1 MNEETLKLFQTL
13 TELPGAPGF
22 EDEVR
27 RYVRARMSAYTDEI
41 IQDGLGSLFG
51 VLRGEENGPKVMA
64 CGHLDEVGFLVTV
77 IQDNGLLRFQPLGSW
92 WSQAALAQQVRI
104 STKNGSIPGVIGS
117 IPYQYLDEAQRG
129 KPVDIARLFIDIGA
143 ASRQQAIDMGIRPGL
158 PAVPVC
164 PFTPLA
170 GGNRIMAKAWDNRFG
185 VGLAVELLMELSD
198 KPHPNVLYAGATAQE
213 EVGMRG
219 AQTTARLVAPDI
231 CYVLEAGPAND
242 VSGDKDAFGRLGQG
256 AALRILDTTI
266 VTNPTLVEFIVDT
279 AETNRIPYQY
289 YVSPGATD
297 AARIHLSGHGVPTA
311 VIGVCARYMHS
322 PATIIDTGD
331 YAAAKELLLKLV
343 QATDRT
349 TIDTIRAYR

>member
-1 MNEETLKLFQTL
+1 MDQETLQLFQSL

-27 RYVRARMSAYTDEI
+27 RYVRSRMSAYTEEI
-41 IQDGLGSLFG
+41 VQDGLGSLFG
-51 VLRGEENGPKVMA
+51 VLRGNEGGPTVMV
-64 CGHLDEVGFLVTV
+64 CGHLDEVGFLVTA
-77 IQDNGLLRFQPLGSW
+77 IQDDGLLRFQPLGSW
-92 WSQAALAQQVRI
+92 WNQVAAAQQVRI
-104 STKNGSIPGVIGS
+104 STKKGTIPGVIGS
-117 IPYQYLDEAQRG
+117 LPYLFLDESERG
-129 KPVDIARLFIDIGA
+129 KPIDFSRMFIDIGA
-143 ASRQQAIDMGIRPGL
+143 ASRQEAIDMGVRPGV

-185 VGLAVELLMELSD
+185 VGLAVELLRELRD

-219 AQTTARLVAPDI
+219 AHTAARLVAPDI

-242 VSGDKDAFGRLGQG
+242 ISGDKLAFGQLGQG
-256 AALRILDTTI
+256 AALRIVDTTL
-266 VTNPTLVEFIVDT
+266 VTNPTLVEFIVDI
-279 AETNRIPYQY
+279 AESNRIPYQY

-297 AARIHLSGHGVPTA
+297 AAHIQLSGLGVPTA

-331 YAAAKELLLKLV
+331 YAAAKELLVKLV
-343 QATDRT
+343 QATDRAT
-349 TIDTIRAYR
+349 VDTIRAYR